1 MRIRRRRSMIAGLIT
16 FAGWPWQQASAQD
29 AVEKFYKG
37 RDVQVLIGAGVGGTY
52 GLYAQLAV
60 RHLKKHIPGQ
70 PNLIMQSM
78 PGAGGNVALG
88 YSSNVAPKDGSL
100 IHLVHAE
107 VLYETLLT
115 KDVKFNAGSYNYIG
129 RFADGESIAL
139 VTKSSGITSLD
150 DAKKREV
157 TMGATGF
164 ANIFALGPLML
175 NRTHGTRFKII
186 AGYKGT
192 SDIYL
197 AMQRGEL
204 DGAGMT
210 FANVLTGHGDK
221 LKSGELVPFLAI
233 SSKRLPEYPGVPAMT
248 EFGNPSEK
256 TLMEIYAS
264 TGTIGRALAFPPGVP
279 AERVAALRAAF
290 DKMVEDADFKAEAAK
305 SGTPIQPMRGPDLA
319 TYVARV
325 MATPATQVEEARKLH
340 QELLAGK

>member
-1 MRIRRRRSMIAGLIT
+1 MTITLRLYAAATLVAG
-16 FAGWPWQQASAQD
+16 AVSAPAAAQD

-37 RDVQVLIGAGVGGTY
+37 RDVQILIGAGVGGTY
-52 GLYAQLAV
+52 GLYAQLAA

-88 YSSNVAPKDGSL
+88 YSYNVAPKDGSL

-129 RFADGESIAL
+129 RFGDGEAIAV
-139 VTKSSGITSLD
+139 VTKASGVKSLD

-164 ANIFALGPLML
+164 ANIFALGPTML
-175 NRTHGTRFKII
+175 NRTHGTRFRII

-192 SDIYL
+192 SDIFL

-210 FANVLTGHGDK
+210 FANVLTSHADK
-221 LKSGELVPFLAI
+221 LKSGEIIPFLAI
-233 SSKRLPEYPGVPAMT
+233 SSKRLPDYPDIPAMT
-248 EFGNPSEK
+248 EFGNASEK

-279 AERVAALRAAF
+279 ADRIAALRIAF
-290 DKMVEDADFKAEAAK
+290 EKMIADPELLADAAK
-305 SGTPIQPMRGPDLA
+305 SGTPIQPMSGADLGK
-319 TYVARV
+319 YVAGL
-325 MATPATQVEEARKLH
+325 MATPAAQIENARKLH